1 MKGLT
6 VAVVLWAALA
16 QSLSAQAVLG
26 VPPAGGISFQIPAP
40 VPTTAPPSPVT
51 PIRPAPPSPPPDL
64 FRAAPGTYAP
74 RFDGPVPAP
83 IFPYAIGGYPAYPE
97 RVIERTV
104 VLIPALA
111 GDRALHQQDPPI
123 APTSRHPSHRPVSA
137 IAPTPGHKGP
147 LYVVPNCYLGDSPPA
162 ADRLPK
168 GCSSSQTRQITR

>member
-1 MKGLT
+1 VKGLT

-16 QSLSAQAVLG
+16 PSLAAQAVRG
-26 VPPAGGISFQIPAP
+26 VPPAGGISFQIPTP

-83 IFPYAIGGYPAYPE
+83 VFPYAIGGYAAYPE

-104 VLIPALA
+104 VLIPTSAFPA
-111 GDRALHQQDPPI
+111 GAASPSAAGAATADKTADKPP
-123 APTSRHPSHRPVSA
+123 V
-137 IAPTPGHKGP
+137 PGHKRP
-147 LYVVPNCYLGDSPPA
+147 LYVIPNCYLGDSVPA